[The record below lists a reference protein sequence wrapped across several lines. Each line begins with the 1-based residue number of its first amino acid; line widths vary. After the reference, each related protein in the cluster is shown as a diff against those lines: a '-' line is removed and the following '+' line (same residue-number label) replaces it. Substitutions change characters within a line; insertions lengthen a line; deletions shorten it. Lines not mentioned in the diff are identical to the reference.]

1 MLPVGPSS
9 TLQTFRGA
17 GASRLATVKPA
28 AAVLHSRLATRRS
41 LTGLRPASWGTIWV
55 ARRVA
60 IFQPSAPSNMGCIAS
75 FCITPHRCP
84 SPPCP
89 RGAGLRGW
97 HVNVKGLRGSPD
109 FYFPREKLVVFTD
122 GCFWHGCQRC
132 GHIPAKNNTFWSTK
146 IERNRERDA
155 KVTHYWLTEGFTVL
169 RLWEHEL
176 TEDLKDCIRRICKE
190 MA

>member
-1 MLPVGPSS
+1 MYFLIEKSGL
-9 TLQTFRGA
+9 TLRT
-17 GASRLATVKPA
+17 S
-28 AAVLHSRLATRRS
+28 AAVKGRNNRTTELRLRC
-41 LTGLRPASWGTIWV
+41 GLVR
-55 ARRVA
+55 
-60 IFQPSAPSNMGCIAS
+60 
-75 FCITPHRCP
+75 
-84 SPPCP
+84 
-89 RGAGLRGW
+89 AGLRGW

-132 GHIPAKNNTFWSTK
+132 GHTPAKNNTFWSTK

-169 RLWEHEL
+169 RLWGHEL
-176 TEDLKDCIRRICKE
+176 TEDLKDCIRRIRKE